1 MATRRDV
8 IFSAVALLGLPAL
21 ARLSNATTT
30 QGVDTIADD
39 LLAQLKDTRAY
50 VRSRSGLQVTQFDDT
65 GFEATQREAAFN
77 RSMLDRVNQ
86 VLKSDLPYESW
97 LLAGTLRQRFATRAR
112 ADEDFWFEFSVTPYG
127 GGTAVTGMHRIL
139 ASQPLRTADDLD
151 SYRRLLESYVARIQ
165 DMAVKVR
172 SQAQRGIRVPRSAI
186 PSVLATLKGLKGF
199 AIATLPV
206 PISRLKGLPRN
217 SVSAFQSAV
226 EKRVTEDVASA
237 YDRVTALFDDDYRAA
252 APAGVGLGQYPG
264 GADCYVRAIAGYTGL
279 RLSPEKIH
287 ERGVVA
293 VAELEDQMQAVRD
306 EVHFKGG
313 RDQFHAMLRQDPRF
327 IARTPAEVGERY
339 LAHLRRIEPAI
350 PRYFSKLPR
359 QGYGVK
365 RLDPS
370 AEAGMTYGY
379 YESPT
384 ALESTGYYRYNASEL
399 ASRSLVTAA
408 HLIYHELV
416 PGHHFQVALEQENT
430 QAHPVRQ
437 YLSNGAFN
445 EGWAEYAA
453 NLAIEM
459 GALEDPFDRYG
470 HLLMQSFVAARLVVD
485 TGMNALGWPLERG
498 RDYLKAH
505 TFESDTQ
512 IATESLRYSTDI
524 PAQALSYRLGYEKFS
539 ELRRRAQ
546 QILGARFDIREFHAA
561 IIGNGGMPLDVLDE
575 HIQRLILGASK

>member
-1 MATRRDV
+1 MPTRRDV
-8 IFSAVALLGLPAL
+8 ICSGAALIGLPAI
-21 ARLSNATTT
+21 ARLANAATTEP
-30 QGVDTIADD
+30 VAAIAND
-39 LLAQLKDTRAY
+39 LLAQLEDTRAY
-50 VRSRSGLQVTQFDDT
+50 VRLRSGLQVRQFDDM
-65 GFEATQREAAFN
+65 GFEAVQREAAFN

-86 VLKSDLPYESW
+86 ALQSDLPYESW

-112 ADEDFWFEFSVTPYG
+112 ADEDYWFEFSVTPYG
-127 GGTAVTGMHRIL
+127 GGTAVSGMHRIF
-139 ASQPLRTADDLD
+139 ASQPLRTADDLENH
-151 SYRRLLESYVARIQ
+151 RHLLESYVARIQ
-165 DMAVKVR
+165 GMAVKVR
-172 SQAQRGIRVPRSAI
+172 SQAQRGIRVPRPAI
-186 PSVLATLKGLKGF
+186 ESVLATLKGLKGF

-206 PISRLKGLPRN
+206 PISRLEGLPPG

-226 EKRVTEDVASA
+226 EKQVAEVASA

-252 APAGVGLGQYPG
+252 APVGVGMSQYPG

-279 RLSPEKIH
+279 TLSPEKIH
-287 ERGVVA
+287 ERGVAA
-293 VAELEDQMQAVRD
+293 VAELEEQMQAVRD
-306 EVHFKGG
+306 KVHFKGD
-313 RDQFHAMLRQDPRF
+313 RDQFHEMLRRDSRF
-327 IARTPAEVGERY
+327 IARTPAEIGDCY
-339 LAHLRRIEPAI
+339 LRHMRRIEPEI

-359 QGYGVK
+359 AGYSVK
-365 RLDPS
+365 RLDPA

-384 ALESTGYYRYNASEL
+384 PLDPTGYYRYNASEL
-399 ASRSLVTAA
+399 GSRSLVTAA

-416 PGHHFQVALEQENT
+416 PGHHFHVALEQENT

-459 GALEDPFDRYG
+459 GALEDPYDRYG
-470 HLLMQSFVAARLVVD
+470 HLIMQSFVAARLVVD
-485 TGMNALGWPLERG
+485 TGMNSLGWSLERG

-546 QILGARFDIREFHAA
+546 QTLGTQFDIREFHAA
-561 IIGNGGMPLDVLDE
+561 IISNAGMPLDVLDE
-575 HIQRLILGASK
+575 HIQRFIRGGSR